1 MEVKTMIKAVQ
12 SIESFAARL
21 TEQVKLEDIKT
32 LAALDPTLEEAINK
46 MMNWFDG
53 KPMTIEEPW
62 VKFNPNAYWV
72 FSEPENIMVS
82 SMGDFYSLTT
92 NKIIIPRF
100 VGGDLRIDINE
111 STKRAAVIIAKNF
124 RISSGNREGNMVIWF
139 RDGDRRNLKVENI
152 TWKDSGSMKPLS
164 TWDLLIEDICRRLID
179 CDGDINKTIEFY
191 EGSDPVV
198 KPSLIKSVLM
208 KEKYSD
214 ISDRFFMMNEDN
226 SFIPMDELMTVEGDD
241 TIVVSGDIGFD
252 VSGFL
257 IQSKDKELAKSLL
270 IDKIKKGVNV
280 LTEDEKTMM
289 VFSAIENCGIDASIE
304 DIQLTIRSIYGVSM
318 PFDVISA
325 IRKNGSTDISEMYV
339 K

>member
-1 MEVKTMIKAVQ
+1 MVKAVK
-12 SIESFAARL
+12 SIESFAATL
-21 TEQVKLEDIKT
+21 TKEVKLEDIKT
-32 LAALDPTLEEAINK
+32 LAVLDPTLEEAINK

-92 NKIIIPRF
+92 NEIIIPRF

-152 TWKDSGSMKPLS
+152 TWKDSGSMKPVS

-226 SFIPMDELMTVEGDD
+226 FIPMDELMTVEGDD

-280 LTEDEKTMM
+280 LTEDEKTMI
-289 VFSAIENCGIDASIE
+289 VFSAIENCGIDASVE

-325 IRKNGSTDISEMYV
+325 IRKNGSTDIAEMYV